1 MTPAPSPAPPP
12 ATRAERE
19 PAVAG
24 RVQRPSRRKAAG
36 ASIVRGLPTLA
47 IVAALAALWEAAS
60 HWFGVPAYI
69 LPSLDSI
76 FSTMGRQ
83 WPGTLAS
90 ATWVTTE
97 EVLLGFGLS
106 IVVALLLA
114 FVLHSSR
121 VLRNAVYPLLIGSQ
135 AVPIV
140 VIAPV
145 LTIIFGFT
153 ITPKLLVVALV
164 CFFPIVVN
172 TVDGLASVDPELLRM
187 MRTLDGDRWA
197 AFRRVEAPAAL
208 PSMFSGLRV
217 AATYAPIG
225 AVFGE
230 YAGSQNGLGYLMV
243 QAIPQLETA
252 LVFAAIFI
260 LTAEAIAL
268 FVAVSVL
275 ERICCPWAREGR
287 R

>member
-1 MTPAPSPAPPP
+1 MNVIS
-12 ATRAERE
+12 RA
-19 PAVAG
+19 A
-24 RVQRPSRRKAAG
+24 
-36 ASIVRGLPTLA
+36 PTLF

-60 HWFGVPAYI
+60 HWFGVPDYI

-76 FSTMGRQ
+76 FATMADE

-90 ATWVTTE
+90 ATWTTTV
-97 EVLLGFGLS
+97 EVLAGFALS
-106 IVVALLLA
+106 FVVAVALA
-114 FVLHSSR
+114 AVLHSSR
-121 VLRNAVYPLLIGSQ
+121 AARNAVYPLLIGSQ

-153 ITPKLLVVALV
+153 ITPKLVVVALI

-172 TVDGLASVDPELLRM
+172 TVDGLASVDPELLRV
-187 MRTLDGDRWA
+187 MRTLDGGKWA
-197 AFRRVEAPAAL
+197 TFRRVEAPAAL
-208 PSMFSGLRV
+208 PSMFSGLRI

-230 YAGSQNGLGYLMV
+230 FAGSQNGLGYLMV
-243 QAIPQLETA
+243 QATPQLETS

-260 LTAEAIAL
+260 LTAEAIVL
-268 FVAVSVL
+268 FLAVTAI
-275 ERICCPWAREGR
+275 ERICCPWAREGKR
-287 R
+287 

>member
-1 MTPAPSPAPPP
+1 M
-12 ATRAERE
+12 RRFL
-19 PAVAG
+19 
-24 RVQRPSRRKAAG
+24 RP
-36 ASIVRGLPTLA
+36 LPTVVVITL
-47 IVAALAALWEAAS
+47 LAALWEAAS
-60 HWFGVPAYI
+60 HWFGVPDYI

-76 FSTMGRQ
+76 AATMADQ

-90 ATWVTTE
+90 ATWITTE
-97 EVLLGFGLS
+97 EVLLGFALS
-106 IVVALLLA
+106 VAVA
-114 FVLHSSR
+114 VTIAAVLHSSR
-121 VLRNAVYPLLIGSQ
+121 VLRSACYPLLIGSQ

-153 ITPKLLVVALV
+153 ITPKLVVVALV
-164 CFFPIVVN
+164 CFFPVVVN
-172 TVDGLASVDPELLRM
+172 AVDGLAATDPELLRV
-187 MRTLDGDRWA
+187 MRTLDGGRWA

-208 PSMFSGLRV
+208 PSLFTGLRV

-230 YAGSQNGLGYLMV
+230 FAGSQNGLGYLML
-243 QAIPQLETA
+243 QATPQLETS

-268 FVAVSVL
+268 FVAVTML
-275 ERICCPWAREGR
+275 ERVCCPWAREGR

>member
-1 MTPAPSPAPPP
+1 MSRAPGLTRGPRALPLRRPRIGGRPGIGGIPGRRRERVARVLPPLVIL
-12 ATRAERE
+12 
-19 PAVAG
+19 AV
-24 RVQRPSRRKAAG
+24 
-36 ASIVRGLPTLA
+36 L
-47 IVAALAALWEAAS
+47 ALAWEAAS
-60 HWFGVPAYI
+60 HWFGVPDYI

-76 FSTMGRQ
+76 FSTMADQ

-90 ATWVTTE
+90 ATWVTTQ
-97 EVLLGFGLS
+97 EVLLGFLLS
-106 IVVALLLA
+106 AVAGVTLA
-114 FVLHSSR
+114 ALLHSSR
-121 VLRNAVYPLLIGSQ
+121 AARNAVYPLLIGSQ

-153 ITPKLLVVALV
+153 ITPKLVVIALI

-172 TVDGLASVDPELLRM
+172 TVDGLASVDPELLRL
-187 MRTLDGDRWA
+187 MRTLYGGRWA

-208 PSMFSGLRV
+208 PSLFSGLRI

-243 QAIPQLETA
+243 QATPQLETS

-260 LTAEAIAL
+260 LTAEAIVL
-268 FVAVSVL
+268 FVAVSML
-275 ERICCPWAREGR
+275 ERICCPWAEKGKR
-287 R
+287 